1 MDQRGNR
8 PTFMSLA
15 WFRRG
20 VASGS
25 LTELA
30 RNTGAHGVVPAQT
43 HRARDGSPGGSFM
56 DRPLARRIL
65 LAALAVGLLA
75 EVAIDGPAIGLNAP
89 ILAAATLAAAWLLRR
104 RGRAPDP
111 LDAWLPVAATVLAGF
126 VAVRADPFV
135 AFLDLVGAI
144 AFTGASMA
152 AFSGL
157 AVTRRSVTAVIAT
170 CAWVLEAVI
179 AGTGRALRVDRPT
192 PNEGPRQRPVWLGPV
207 ARGLVLAVP
216 LMLIFAVLFASADP
230 IFNRGF
236 EDLLNLRI
244 DLGDLPGRVIFVLA
258 IAWLAG
264 GLLSVAATGLPA
276 MERTSLGAATRSA
289 TIGAGRALGTTE
301 AIVVL
306 VAIDLVVGL
315 FVALQLAYLFGG
327 LDTLDAAGMKYSDY
341 ARRGYF
347 ELVAAAALAGGVL
360 VALEYEVTRRSR
372 AYIALALGLVGLT
385 IVVLASA
392 ALRLRLYQDA
402 YGWTELRLY
411 VAVSIGAMAVTL
423 VALAVFL
430 ATDRTRWLGH
440 AMAVIGLVSLIALNL
455 IAPAAFVA
463 ERNLARVID
472 PSLVPPDGEIS
483 LDSDYL
489 AVLPDDAVPALKAA
503 LPALPD
509 DVAARVRGL
518 LERRKLEL
526 ANEPAL
532 RSPFAWNLGRERAKV
547 ALGTLP

>member
-1 MDQRGNR
+1 
-8 PTFMSLA
+8 
-15 WFRRG
+15 
-20 VASGS
+20 
-25 LTELA
+25 
-30 RNTGAHGVVPAQT
+30 
-43 HRARDGSPGGSFM
+43 M

-65 LAALAVGLLA
+65 LAALAIGLLA
-75 EVAIDGPAIGLNAP
+75 EVSIDGPAIGLNTP
-89 ILAAATLAAAWLLRR
+89 ILAAATLVAAWLLRR
-104 RGRAPDP
+104 SGRAPDP
-111 LDAWLPVAATVLAGF
+111 LDAWLPVAALVLAGF

-144 AFTGASMA
+144 AFTGASVA

-157 AVTRRSVTAVIAT
+157 AVTRRSVTTVIAIG
-170 CAWVLEAVI
+170 AWVIEAVI
-179 AGTGRALRVDRPT
+179 AGTGRALRVGRPSQ
-192 PNEGPRQRPVWLGPV
+192 GPRQRPTWLGPV

-230 IFNRGF
+230 IFNRKF

-244 DLGDLPGRVIFVLA
+244 DLGDLPGRIIFILA
-258 IAWLAG
+258 VTWLAG
-264 GLLSVAATGLPA
+264 GLLSVAATGLPS
-276 MERTSLGAATRSA
+276 MERASLGAATRSA
-289 TIGAGRALGTTE
+289 AIGAGRALGSTE

-372 AYIALALGLVGLT
+372 AYVALALGLVGLT

-392 ALRLRLYQDA
+392 ALRLKLYQDA

-411 VAVSIGAMAVTL
+411 VAVSIVAMAATL
-423 VALAVFL
+423 LALAAFL
-430 ATDRTRWLGH
+430 ALDRTRWLGH
-440 AMAVIGLVSLIALNL
+440 AMAVIGLVSLISLNVL
-455 IAPAAFVA
+455 APAAFVA

-472 PSLVPPDGEIS
+472 PSLVPPDGEAS
-483 LDSDYL
+483 LDSNYL
-489 AVLPDDAVPALKAA
+489 GVLPDDAIPALVAA
-503 LPALPD
+503 LPALKP
-509 DVAARVRGL
+509 VEAVRVRRL
-518 LERRKLEL
+518 LENRRAEL
-526 ANEPAL
+526 STEPAYT
-532 RSPFAWNLGRERAKV
+532 SPFAWNLGRERAKV
-547 ALGTLP
+547 ALETLP